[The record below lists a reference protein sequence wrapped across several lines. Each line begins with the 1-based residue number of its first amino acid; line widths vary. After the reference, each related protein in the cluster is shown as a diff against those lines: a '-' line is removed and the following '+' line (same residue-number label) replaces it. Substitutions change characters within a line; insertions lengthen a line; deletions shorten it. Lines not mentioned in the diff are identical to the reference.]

1 MSVRPYVLCG
11 GSGTRL
17 WPLSTP
23 RRPKPLLQ
31 LPGQPTTLLQLTLNR
46 LRELGTAEAV
56 LVCGAAHEAA
66 IGREAPGLR
75 RMVEPVAR
83 GTAAAIVAAALHA
96 RQEGPGPMLVVP
108 SDHVVANVAA
118 FSDAVRRGLPAAE
131 AGELVLIGVE
141 PTEPAT
147 GYGWIERSEGDPSA
161 AVPVRRFVEKPDRVR
176 AERLLAAGGFL
187 WNGGMVLASPETV
200 IREAR
205 RHAPD
210 VLLAVERAFA
220 GAESRGDATWLDG
233 DALRHGPSVSFDV
246 GVLER
251 SDRVAVVGAA
261 MGWSD
266 VGSWDAVLD
275 AAGADADGGVTV
287 GDVVATDCSGSLLV
301 QQGPRPVAAAGLQ
314 DTVVVSAEEGVLVVS
329 RGATQAV
336 GALAREFLG
345 RIQRPWGDYEV
356 LDRGPGYALK
366 RLRVDPGQ
374 RTSLQR
380 HRDRAERWT
389 VVQGLA
395 HVHLDGEATSLSVGQ
410 SIEVPR
416 GAVHR
421 LACGGH
427 EPLVVVEVQLGERLA
442 EDDIERFDDDYG
454 RA

>member
-1 MSVRPYVLCG
+1 M
-11 GSGTRL
+11 

-31 LPGQPTTLLQLTLNR
+31 LPGQPETLLQQTLNR
-46 LRELGTAEAV
+46 LQELGPGEVV

-108 SDHVVANVAA
+108 SDHVVADVAA

-131 AGELVLIGVE
+131 RGEIVLIGVE

-147 GYGWIERSEGDPSA
+147 GYGWIERSEGDPDS

-187 WNGGMVLASPETV
+187 WNGGMVLAFPDTV

-210 VLLAVERAFA
+210 VLVAVERAFT
-220 GAESRGDATWLDG
+220 GAETRGDATWLDG
-233 DALRHGPSVSFDV
+233 EALGHGPSVSFDV

-266 VGSWDAVLD
+266 VGSWDAVLE
-275 AAGADADGGVTV
+275 AAGADGGVTM

-301 QQGPRPVAAAGLQ
+301 QQGPRPVAAAGLK

-336 GALAREFLG
+336 GALAKELLG

-366 RLRVDPGQ
+366 RLRVDAGQ

-380 HRDRAERWT
+380 HQDRAERWT
-389 VVQGLA
+389 VVQGVA
-395 HVHLDGEATSLSVGQ
+395 HVHVDGEESSLSVGQ

-427 EPLVVVEVQLGERLA
+427 ETLVVVEVQLGDRLE